1 MQRYVLCT
9 SKRNVF
15 YRYVN
20 GFYSS
25 IFVHLI
31 VQKTSQMQISPVNG
45 LPTSHGSLA
54 DPDFAY

>member
-1 MQRYVLCT
+1 MDFIQ
-9 SKRNVF
+9 VF
-15 YRYVN
+15 
-20 GFYSS
+20 
-25 IFVHLI
+25 FVHLI